1 MKSEKG
7 MEVMMCYEDELDEDD
22 DEETGTDADDDCS
35 NMSTSMRESAAQ
47 TSTPEK
53 NAKALDLIR

>member
-1 MKSEKG
+1 
-7 MEVMMCYEDELDEDD
+7 MMCYEDELDEED

-35 NMSTSMRESAAQ
+35 NMSTSIRDAAQ
-47 TSTPEK
+47 TTTPEK